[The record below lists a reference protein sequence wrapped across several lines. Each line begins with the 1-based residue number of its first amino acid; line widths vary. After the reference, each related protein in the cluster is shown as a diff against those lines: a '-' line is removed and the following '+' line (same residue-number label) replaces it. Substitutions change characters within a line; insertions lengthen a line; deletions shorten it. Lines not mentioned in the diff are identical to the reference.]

1 MPKKYKRAV
10 EKIRRTVK
18 PYPGRTKEESAHAI
32 ATSKN
37 IGNVK
42 EYRAKKRKKKKK

>member
-10 EKIRRTVK
+10 RKIMRTVK
-18 PYPGRTKEESAHAI
+18 PYPGRTKEQSAHAI

-42 EYRAKKRKKKKK
+42 EYRARKRRAKKK